1 MPLSTLALDFD
12 GVLVDSQPIHA
23 AAWRHVLDK
32 RQIAVRDLDSAILG
46 RSATEFA
53 TSLGL
58 ARSEAC
64 ELANAKERAVRHM
77 ALTALPPLCPNV
89 AETMPL
95 LAREFLLV
103 VVTSADSEFVADI
116 LRGHDLA
123 HMFRDIFTGQKTRA
137 GPSPYSVCL
146 SRLKVE
152 PDSVVAVED
161 SVTGIASARAA
172 GLRVVAVTHTTP
184 RTQLSDAD
192 VVIDNFG
199 KLPEVLSSLGVAA

>member
-1 MPLSTLALDFD
+1 MPPSTLALDFD

-23 AAWRHVLDK
+23 AAWRHVLEQ
-32 RQIAVRDLDSAILG
+32 RRIVVPDLDSAILG
-46 RSATEFA
+46 RSATNFA

-58 ARSEAC
+58 ARSEAR
-64 ELANAKERAVRHM
+64 ELADAKERAVRNM
-77 ALTALPPLCPNV
+77 AVTRLPALCPNV

-103 VVTSADSEFVADI
+103 VVTSADAEFVADV
-116 LRGHDLA
+116 LRGHGLA
-123 HMFRDIFTGQKTRA
+123 HMFRHIFTGEKTQAVR
-137 GPSPYSVCL
+137 SPYSVCL
-146 SRLKVE
+146 SRLKLA

-192 VVIDNFG
+192 VVIDDFG